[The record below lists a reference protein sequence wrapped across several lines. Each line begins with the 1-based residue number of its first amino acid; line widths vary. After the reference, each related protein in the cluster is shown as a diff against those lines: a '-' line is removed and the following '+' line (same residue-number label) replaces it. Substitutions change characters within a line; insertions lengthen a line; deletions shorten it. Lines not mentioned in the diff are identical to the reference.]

1 MNNSLKLSKKNND
14 SRYLSIDGINYE
26 MIGTRKS
33 DESVYIVTLKN
44 LTMIKGS
51 DRFKSMEASH
61 LDKIRKPYKKTKK

>member
-1 MNNSLKLSKKNND
+1 
-14 SRYLSIDGINYE
+14 

-51 DRFKSMEASH
+51 DRFKTMEASH